1 MIRGAHDSR
10 PILRFQISEDDIY
23 EAMKDVP
30 GYLDI
35 TPGDLKE
42 IYFHAYQHAFERIEH
57 SLKAS
62 DFMTR
67 QVLAVYRETP
77 LGEVAEIMAANGI
90 SGIPVIDPGK
100 HVLGIISEKD
110 FSLHMGDCRLISLM
124 GILADCINN
133 RCCAAMTIRGKM
145 AEDIMTSPAIVSP
158 EDASLGEIKSLL
170 AEKNINRVP
179 VVDKTGCLTGIVSR
193 ADIVR
198 ISFEKPGKSS

>member
-1 MIRGAHDSR
+1 MSRDKHNTR
-10 PILRFQISEDDIY
+10 PILRFQVSEDDIY
-23 EAMKDVP
+23 EAMKDVS

-42 IYFHAYQHAFERIEH
+42 IYFHAYQHALERIEH

-67 QVLAVYRETP
+67 QVLTVYRETP

-90 SGIPVIDPGK
+90 SGIPVIDPEK

-110 FSLHMGDCRLISLM
+110 FSRHMGDRRLISLM
-124 GILADCINN
+124 GIVADCINN
-133 RCCAAMTIRGKM
+133 RCCAAMTIRGKK
-145 AEDIMTSPAIVSP
+145 AEDIMTSPAIVTP

-170 AEKNINRVP
+170 AKKNINRVP
-179 VVDKTGCLTGIVSR
+179 VVDSTGCLTGIVSR

-198 ISFEKPGKSS
+198 ISFEKPDKSS

>member
-1 MIRGAHDSR
+1 MSR
-10 PILRFQISEDDIY
+10 DNNNTKPILQIQVSEDDIY
-23 EAMKDVP
+23 EAMKDIP

-42 IYFHAYQHAFERIEH
+42 IYFHAYQHALERIEH

-90 SGIPVIDPGK
+90 SGIPVIDPEK

-110 FSLHMGDCRLISLM
+110 FSRHMGDCRLISLM
-124 GILADCINN
+124 GIIADCINN
-133 RCCAAMTIRGKM
+133 RCCAAMTIREKK
-145 AEDIMTSPAIVSP
+145 AEDIMTSPAIVAP

-170 AEKNINRVP
+170 AQKNINRVP

-198 ISFEKPGKSS
+198 ISFEKPGKLS